1 MYYDALLNNH
11 GFAVDPVKAIVA
23 PRPIG
28 WISTLSNAGVANLA
42 PYSFFNLFSTS
53 PHYVAFGSG
62 GWKHSLNNIRDT
74 REFAVNIAN
83 FDLREAMNISSAN
96 AHQNVDEFE
105 LAGLAKAPCTAISV
119 PRVAHCPAALECKL
133 HQIVDLPG
141 EEGHVND
148 WMVIGRVVGIH
159 IADDFIANGRVDTK
173 AMNLIARL
181 GYSEYATVSDVWRM
195 RRPN

>member
-1 MYYDALLNNH
+1 MFYDAILNNH
-11 GFAVDPVKAIVA
+11 GFVVDPVKAIVA

-28 WISTLSNAGVANLA
+28 WISTVSKTGIANLA

-62 GWKHSLNNIRDT
+62 GWKHSLANIRDT

-83 FDLREAMNISSAN
+83 YALRDAVNVSSAT
-96 AHQNVDEFE
+96 VDEVTDEFE
-105 LAGLAKAPCTAISV
+105 LAGVAKAPCTAISV
-119 PRVAHCPAALECKL
+119 SRVAACPAALECKL
-133 HQIVDLPG
+133 HQILDLPG
-141 EEGHVND
+141 DDGRVND

-159 IADDFIANGRVDTK
+159 IADEFIQDGRVDTR
-173 AMNLIARL
+173 AMSLIARL